1 MPELFDFTVMPRLET
16 ERLVLREIHSQTD
29 LAALYALFADPYV
42 ARFTDTG
49 PFESPAEAEEVMEWI
64 DDIFAKHLGMRW
76 ALALKTDE
84 GEMIGTAGYNRWQ
97 RWNHSAEIGYDLKRD
112 LWGRGLMVEALG
124 AVLGFGFREMAL
136 NRVEA
141 DVTVGN
147 EASVRVL
154 EKLGFH
160 QEGLSRQRG
169 FWKGDY
175 HDLLMFGLLRHEWGG

>member
-1 MPELFDFTVMPRLET
+1 
-16 ERLVLREIHSQTD
+16 
-29 LAALYALFADPYV
+29 
-42 ARFTDTG
+42 
-49 PFESPAEAEEVMEWI
+49 
-64 DDIFAKHLGMRW
+64 
-76 ALALKTDE
+76 
-84 GEMIGTAGYNRWQ
+84 
-97 RWNHSAEIGYDLKRD
+97 
-112 LWGRGLMVEALG
+112 
-124 AVLGFGFREMAL
+124 MAL

-175 HDLLMFGLLRHEWGG
+175 HDLLMFGLLRDDWGG